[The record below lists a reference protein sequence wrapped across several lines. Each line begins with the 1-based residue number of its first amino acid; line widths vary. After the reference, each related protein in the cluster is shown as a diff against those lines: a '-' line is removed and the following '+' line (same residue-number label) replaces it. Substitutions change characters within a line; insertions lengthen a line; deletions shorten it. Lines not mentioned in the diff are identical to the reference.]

1 MLKIH
6 PPTKKN
12 NYYFSKITQDN
23 NTVVLKMP
31 YAAISQ
37 MVSLSKQD
45 GYMVTIDISQDQNAV
60 EFINKLESLC
70 VQTLNSNNKKWF
82 RNALEESVI
91 QEMFDPTLV
100 QHSVRSYISLLRS
113 HLEVPGYADFPE
125 WFNKCKLPAA
135 FHVTLVCDGLFIY
148 PNRFGIRWIIRSI
161 KENKEEPDD
170 IVPEYGEIITYWEE
184 KVEAQ
189 KKILDELMVELK
201 THFSDKAVA
210 QLKKY
215 IL

>member
-1 MLKIH
+1 MFKIH

-23 NTVVLKMP
+23 NHVVLKVP
-31 YAAISQ
+31 YASIAQ
-37 MVSLSKQD
+37 MVHLSKQD
-45 GYMVTIDISQDQNAV
+45 GYMVTIDVSQDQNAAD
-60 EFINKLESLC
+60 FIKSLETTCL
-70 VQTLNSNNKKWF
+70 QTIISHNKKWF
-82 RNALEESVI
+82 RNALDESVI

-100 QHSVRSYISLLRS
+100 QATVRSYISLLRS

-125 WFNKCKLPAA
+125 WFHQCKLPAP
-135 FHVTLVCDGLFIY
+135 FHITLVCDGLFIY

>member
-1 MLKIH
+1 MFKIH

-12 NYYFSKITQDN
+12 NYYFSKITYDN
-23 NTVVLKMP
+23 SIFVLKVP
-31 YAAISQ
+31 YASISQ

-45 GYMVTIDISQDQNAV
+45 GYMVHIDVSQDQNAADT
-60 EFINKLESLC
+60 IKDLETQCLQSI
-70 VQTLNSNNKKWF
+70 TSNNKKWF

-100 QHSVRSYISLLRS
+100 QGSVRSYISLLRS

-125 WFNKCKLPAA
+125 WFNKCKLPAP
-135 FHVTLVCDGLFIY
+135 FHITLVCDGLFIY

-161 KENKEEPDD
+161 KENKEDPDD

-184 KVEAQ
+184 KVTAQ